1 MRSLTTFLVVLTIFD
16 ITQSALISYVRLREP
31 ERKHDDDSMDQLP
44 FGLPMT
50 SIIAFPVPS
59 GLIWPL
65 AWSSLSPKVKKT
77 NNWMSEKRPL
87 RLYKREYRT
96 PSAY

>member
-16 ITQSALISYVRLREP
+16 ITQSALISYLRLREP

-44 FGLPMT
+44 FGLPMA

-77 NNWMSEKRPL
+77 DWFSEKRPL
-87 RLYKREYRT
+87 RLYKREYWT

>member
-16 ITQSALISYVRLREP
+16 ITQSALISYLRLREP
-31 ERKHDDDSMDQLP
+31 ERKHDDNSMDQLP
-44 FGLPMT
+44 FGLPM
-50 SIIAFPVPS
+50 APLLGFPMV
-59 GLIWPL
+59 WPL

-77 NNWMSEKRPL
+77 DWFSEKRPL
-87 RLYKREYRT
+87 RLYKREYWT